1 MNAIAAPAPSAAP
14 KAAWVCLAIAW
25 ACFLLPI
32 PGVGIFIG
40 WPLNLVAFILAIVGM
55 AKRGAMGGLWQLLA
69 SLIVSPIVYFIGL
82 AVLAGSIG
90 AAAEANKREEA
101 AAAAIAA
108 PAAVQVADALAV
120 DARTLHAAYSAN
132 EVAADQQ
139 YKGKLLRVS
148 GTVEAID
155 SGLGDE
161 PNVRLSAGDFD
172 SVLVKGLPAATA
184 AGLAKG
190 QQITVVCKGG
200 GEVIGSPVLDECAIH

>member
-1 MNAIAAPAPSAAP
+1 MNAIAAPATPAAS
-14 KAAWVCLAIAW
+14 KAAWICLAIAW

-32 PGVGIFIG
+32 PGIGLFIG
-40 WPLNLVAFILAIVGM
+40 WPLNLVAFILAIVAM
-55 AKRGAMGGLWQLLA
+55 AKRGAMSGLWQLLA
-69 SLIVSPIVYFIGL
+69 SLIASPIVYFIGL

-90 AAAEANKREEA
+90 AAAEANKHEEGASSA
-101 AAAAIAA
+101 AVEA
-108 PAAVQVADALAV
+108 PAARMADALAV
-120 DARTLHAAYSAN
+120 DARALHAAYSAN

-155 SGLGDE
+155 SGIGDE

-184 AGLAKG
+184 ASLAKD
-190 QQITVVCKGG
+190 QQITVVCKGA
-200 GEVIGSPVLDECAIH
+200 GEIMGSPVLDECATL

>member
-32 PGVGIFIG
+32 PGIGIFIG
-40 WPLNLVAFILAIVGM
+40 WPLNLVAFILAIVAM

-90 AAAEANKREEA
+90 AAAEASKREEGA
-101 AAAAIAA
+101 AASMAA
-108 PAAVQVADALAV
+108 PAIVQVADALAV

-139 YKGKLLRVS
+139 YKGKVLRVT
-148 GTVEAID
+148 GAIEAID
-155 SGLGDE
+155 SGIGDE
-161 PNVRLSAGDFD
+161 PVVRLSAGDFA
-172 SVLVKGLPAATA
+172 SVHVKGLPAATA
-184 AGLAKG
+184 ANLMKG
-190 QQITVVCKGG
+190 QQLTVVCKGA
-200 GEVIGSPVLDECAIH
+200 GEVIGSPMLDDCALN